1 VSSEREELHP
11 LIQELPEE
19 EVPAVLG
26 AARSRLYA
34 ATSRAWPPT
43 WLGATHGQ
51 TSDAVAR
58 FEELL
63 KTASVKPDHY

>member
-26 AARSRLYA
+26 AARVSPLRRNKPGVA
-34 ATSRAWPPT
+34 ASLVRRYPWPD
-43 WLGATHGQ
+43 L
-51 TSDAVAR
+51 
-58 FEELL
+58 
-63 KTASVKPDHY
+63 